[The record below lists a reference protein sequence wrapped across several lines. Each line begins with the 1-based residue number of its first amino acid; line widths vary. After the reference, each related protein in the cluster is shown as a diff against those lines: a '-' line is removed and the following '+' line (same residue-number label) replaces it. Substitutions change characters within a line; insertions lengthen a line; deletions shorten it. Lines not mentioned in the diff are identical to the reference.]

1 MGGAGGWSDWVED
14 NDYVE
19 SLPADHFHS
28 HYEVKTLPEC
38 KDKEVSSI
46 KRS

>member
-19 SLPADHFHS
+19 SLPADHFHC
-28 HYEVKTLPEC
+28 HYEVKTLPKC